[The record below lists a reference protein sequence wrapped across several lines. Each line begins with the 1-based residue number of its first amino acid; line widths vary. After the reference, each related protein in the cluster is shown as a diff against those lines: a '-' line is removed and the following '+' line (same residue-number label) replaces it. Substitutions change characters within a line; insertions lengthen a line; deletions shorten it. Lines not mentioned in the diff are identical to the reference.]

1 MNQDKRTS
9 RVVISV
15 CLLGVF
21 LLLFAGRLVQL
32 QLVNGAKYAEESKSI
47 SSASTRVKAARGD
60 ILDCN
65 GSPLVTNRQGNS
77 IVFTAE
83 RFPADNKEGI
93 EQRNAV
99 VLGLIELLEAR
110 GEKWIDNIPLVFGTD
125 NKISFPGDRDSDIA
139 YLKSDQILHVN
150 SYATAQNCLDALI
163 EKYSLQKYTPEQ
175 ARKIASVYYEMHR
188 LMFSKRTPYTFAED
202 VSTQT
207 VAEIKEKSDFYQGVE
222 IEVVPYREYV
232 DGTLAP
238 HILGMVGAINEKEY
252 DKLKEKGYLQTD
264 SIGKNGIEKAMEEY
278 LRGSDGTK
286 RTTKDD
292 DGNVATEYVKEPE
305 QGNTVVLTIDKN
317 LQKVANDSL
326 ARQIAELKATNP
338 KTSYFG
344 GSLVAIDVHTGE
356 VLASVSYPT
365 YDIST
370 YGKDYAKLAKAEN
383 APLFNRSMMSTY
395 APGST
400 MKPGIAVT
408 GMEEDV
414 FNAGTTYYCA
424 GSAGQ
429 GGYQRF
435 RDLHI
440 GCSTGYHRNISVE
453 EAIKISC
460 NNYFFEAGYQIGIDQ
475 MNEYSRKFGLG
486 QPTGIEIAEETGTL
500 ATPEYAELIG
510 TPWRPGDTVQY
521 AIGQSYNIFTP
532 LQIANYAAAL
542 ANGGIRYETH
552 LVKSIK
558 SYDYS
563 KTILK
568 KGPVVA
574 ANMEISKPTL
584 DLVHEGMRR
593 VGDGD
598 GFCSRAFSKIKNG
611 IKASAKTGTAQVY
624 RTIDGVSKKTNN
636 GILITYAPANDPEI
650 AIGIVIE
657 GSTTGV
663 DGASIAADI
672 YNQFFSGSESAMD
685 LPQEG
690 NTLLR

>member
-9 RVVISV
+9 RVVISM

-32 QLVNGAKYAEESKSI
+32 QLVNGAAYAEQSKTV

-60 ILDCN
+60 ILDRN
-65 GSPLVTNRQGNS
+65 GNPLVTNRQGNS

-83 RFPADNKEGI
+83 RFPKENDEEI

-99 VLGLIELLEAR
+99 VIGLIELLESK
-110 GEKWIDNIPLVFGTD
+110 GEKWTDNIPLVFGADGKIAFPENRD
-125 NKISFPGDRDSDIA
+125 NDVA
-139 YLKSDQILHVN
+139 YLKSDEILHVN

-207 VAEIKEKSDFYQGVE
+207 VAEIKEKSAFYRGVE
-222 IEVVPYREYV
+222 IEVVPYRQYV
-232 DGTLAP
+232 DGALAP
-238 HILGMVGAINEKEY
+238 HILGMVGAISETEYEKY
-252 DKLKEKGYLQTD
+252 KDKGYLQTD
-264 SIGKNGIEKAMEEY
+264 SIGKNGIEKALGEY
-278 LRGSDGTK
+278 LRGTDGTK
-286 RTTKDD
+286 RTTTDD
-292 DGNVATEYVKEPE
+292 DGNVTTEYAKEPE
-305 QGNTVVLTIDKN
+305 QGNTVVLTLDKN
-317 LQKVANDSL
+317 LQKIANESL
-326 ARQIAELKATNP
+326 ARRIAELKAANP
-338 KTSYFG
+338 KISYFG
-344 GSLVAIDVHTGE
+344 GALVALDVHTGE

-370 YGKDYAKLAKAEN
+370 YSKNYAELAKAEN
-383 APLFNRSMMSTY
+383 APLWNRSMMSVY

-400 MKPGIAVT
+400 MKPGVAVT
-408 GMEEDV
+408 GLEEGV
-414 FNAGTTYYCA
+414 FNAKTTYYCA
-424 GSAGQ
+424 GR

-435 RDLHI
+435 QDLKL
-440 GCSTGYHRNISVE
+440 GCSTGTHRNISVE
-453 EAIKISC
+453 SAIKVSC
-460 NNYFFEAGYQIGIDQ
+460 NNFFFEAGYQIGIER

-500 ATPEYAELIG
+500 ATPEYAESIG

-521 AIGQSYNIFTP
+521 AIGQSYNLFTP

-542 ANGGIRYETH
+542 ANGGIRYESH

-558 SYDYS
+558 SSDLS
-563 KTILK
+563 KTVLDK
-568 KGPVVA
+568 EPVVA
-574 ANMEISKPTL
+574 SNLNISKSTL

-593 VGDGD
+593 VGGDAD
-598 GFCSRAFSKIKNG
+598 GFCYRSFSKINNG

-624 RTIDGVSKKTNN
+624 RTINGQSQKTNN
-636 GILITYAPANDPEI
+636 GILITYAPANDPQI
-650 AIGIVIE
+650 AIAVVIE

-663 DGASIAADI
+663 DCAPVAVDL
-672 YNQFFSGSESAMD
+672 YNQYFSGSESTMD
-685 LPQEG
+685 LPQQG
-690 NTLLR
+690 NTLLK

>member
-1 MNQDKRTS
+1 MNRDKRTS

-32 QLVNGAKYAEESKSI
+32 QLINGAEYAEQSKSI

-60 ILDCN
+60 ILDRN

-83 RFPADNKEGI
+83 RFPADNEEEIG
-93 EQRNAV
+93 QRNAV
-99 VLGLIELLEAR
+99 VIGLIELLEAK
-110 GEKWIDNIPLVFGTD
+110 GEKWIDNIPLVFGAD
-125 NKISFPGDRDSDIA
+125 GKIAFPEDRDSDIA

-163 EKYSLQKYTPEQ
+163 EKYSLQKYTQEQ

-232 DGTLAP
+232 DGALAP
-238 HILGMVGAINEKEY
+238 HILGMVGAISESEYEKY
-252 DKLKEKGYLQTD
+252 KDKGYLQTD
-264 SIGKNGIEKAMEEY
+264 TIGKNGVEKAMEEY
-278 LRGSDGTK
+278 LRGTDGTK
-286 RTTKDD
+286 RTTTDD
-292 DGNVATEYVKEPE
+292 DGNVTTEYVKEPE

-326 ARQIAELKATNP
+326 AKRITELKATNP
-338 KTSYFG
+338 KISYFG
-344 GSLVAIDVHTGE
+344 GALVAVDVHTGE
-356 VLASVSYPT
+356 VLAAVSYPT
-365 YDIST
+365 YDISA
-370 YGKDYAKLAKAEN
+370 YSKNYAKLAETEN
-383 APLFNRSMMSTY
+383 APLWNRAMMSTY

-408 GMEEDV
+408 GLEEGV
-414 FNAGTTYYCA
+414 FNASTTYYCA
-424 GSAGQ
+424 GA

-435 RDLHI
+435 KDLKI
-440 GCSTGYHRNISVE
+440 GCSTGYHRNISVVD
-453 EAIKISC
+453 AINVSC
-460 NNYFFEAGYQIGIDQ
+460 NNFFFEAGYQIGIER

-500 ATPEYAELIG
+500 ATPEYAESIG

-521 AIGQSYNIFTP
+521 AIGQSYNLFTP
-532 LQIANYAAAL
+532 LQIANYVATL
-542 ANGGIRYETH
+542 ANGGTRYETH

-563 KTILK
+563 NNVLEKE
-568 KGPVVA
+568 PVVA
-574 ANMEISKPTL
+574 ANLNISKSTL
-584 DLVHEGMRR
+584 NLVHEGMRR
-593 VGDGD
+593 VGDT
-598 GFCSRAFSKIKNG
+598 GFCARSFSKIESG
-611 IKASAKTGTAQVY
+611 IKASAKTGTAQVW
-624 RTIDGVSKKTNN
+624 RTINGESKRANN

-650 AIGIVIE
+650 AIGIIIE

-663 DGASIAADI
+663 DCAPVAVDL
-672 YNQFFSGSESAMD
+672 YNQYFSGSESSMD